1 MKSGLLLINLQGFHA
16 PSLFVYSRGQAVPES
31 IKGWETDQ
39 SSSARSERER
49 QRREQAGN
57 DALQSISAIPASQDA
72 AIINTARKL

>member
-1 MKSGLLLINLQGFHA
+1 M
-16 PSLFVYSRGQAVPES
+16 PES